1 MYTLAYS
8 DNDPN
13 FARVFYT
20 TACGT
25 IVIVAYVEF
34 LENRD
39 STVTVE
45 LMGGK
50 LSLGAVKGIYDVVKL
65 ELDTR
70 KDS

>member
-20 TACGT
+20 TPCDT
-25 IVIVAYVEF
+25 IMLVAYVEF
-34 LENRD
+34 LENCD
-39 STVTVE
+39 NMIAVE
-45 LMGGK
+45 LIGGTQS
-50 LSLGAVKGIYDVVKL
+50 LSAIRGIYDVVKS

-70 KDS
+70 KNS